1 MNATLKVGPKALALM
16 HHFERCRL
24 KAYRCPADKPT
35 IGWGMTYYPDGR
47 RVKMGDQITQ
57 VQADAMF
64 AELLERDFAAPVRA
78 ALGSAP
84 TTPAQFGAMV
94 ALAYNVGIG
103 PKLWVPGRQK
113 GFRQS
118 EVLKRHKAGD
128 FRGAGG
134 VGGREP
140 TSGAFGGWIKA
151 SGQVMSGLIRR
162 RAAEAALY
170 RSDFV
175 NLKRFTNGEVA

>member
-1 MNATLKVGPKALALM
+1 MNATLKVGPKALALL
-16 HHFERCRL
+16 HHFEKCRL
-24 KAYRCPADKPT
+24 KAYRCPADKAT
-35 IGWGMTYYPDGR
+35 IGWGMTYYPSGQ

-78 ALGSAP
+78 ALGAAGTS
-84 TTPAQFGAMV
+84 PAQFGAMV
-94 ALAYNVGIG
+94 ALAYNIGIG
-103 PKLWVPGRQK
+103 PRVWVPGRAK

-128 FRGAGG
+128 FRGASG
-134 VGGREP
+134 VGGLEP
-140 TSGAFGGWIKA
+140 TSGAFGGWVRA
-151 SGQVMSGLIRR
+151 GGQVLSGLVRR